1 MENIVERY
9 IESRIYMGER
19 MTWKQIREK
28 YPNQWVGLVD
38 VEYEPDNDATIKSA
52 IVKYTD
58 KSKSE
63 LTRLQIETEGK
74 TIGIYTTPD
83 DVFQLGTV
91 GYFG

>member
-1 MENIVERY
+1 
-9 IESRIYMGER
+9 MGER
-19 MTWKQIREK
+19 MTWKEIQEK
-28 YPNQWVGLVD
+28 HPDKWVGLIE

-63 LTRLQIETEGK
+63 LTRMQIQTNGDLL
-74 TIGIYTTPD
+74 GVYTTPD
-83 DVFQLGTV
+83 HVFQFGTV